1 MKQTTWF
8 TKGLRPP
15 PRHNIFQAALI
26 QRNKRP
32 DLRRDCD
39 LWPPALRL
47 WITWKEGK
55 QTTWFTKGLRRLS
68 LSNCFRTSFAGNKRP
83 DLRRDCDFYNHPF
96 CLILQLL
103 KQTTWFTKGLRHFS
117 QVEMTW
123 VCGQRNKRPDLRR
136 DCDFNSWSNLS
147 RASFWKQTTWFTKG
161 LRRCDGDLIIIYLLC
176 RETND
181 LIYEGIAT
189 RRSSGRSSS

>member
-103 KQTTWFTKGLRHFS
+103 KQTTWFTKGLRLIVFARHLPYRPC
-117 QVEMTW
+117 E
-123 VCGQRNKRPDLRR
+123 RNKRPDLRR
-136 DCDFNSWSNLS
+136 DCD
-147 RASFWKQTTWFTKG
+147 AWFKHNCV
-161 LRRCDGDLIIIYLLC
+161 LLLC
-176 RETND
+176 ETND

-189 RRSSGRSSS
+189 FIIIRFV